1 MLFRFTIQIR
11 FFQMSICRK
20 GGWGASVAKHKKKR
34 ESAQSK
40 RKTRYINGPLDTNIN
55 KLISRPYFILSGV
68 NFRLPEGSFNDPDG
82 YFIAKAPFI

>member
-1 MLFRFTIQIR
+1 MEDGGLALQIT
-11 FFQMSICRK
+11 
-20 GGWGASVAKHKKKR
+20 KKR

-82 YFIAKAPFI
+82 YFIAKAPFIRPSQAPKQITN